1 MTVLTTPAPAPL
13 TEEPPPGSPGALGR
27 LDEALEIVR
36 AVVADVDPDRVTG
49 EEASLVLERF
59 VKLERAVAAGRLG
72 FARRAAQCMTW
83 REEGHRSAAA
93 WLAQKAKISV
103 GEAISTLDTAGKL
116 PVLPATAEALRQ
128 GTLSPR
134 QADVIADAASADPR
148 SEEDLIEAAG
158 YLSLKSLQHR
168 AALVKTATD
177 DQAARLANIRK
188 SRFLRH
194 WLDPEGAFHLHAK
207 VTPDAGADVMA
218 LVKGR
223 AMFVAEEALKAQV
236 RAESQAAYEA
246 DALVAL
252 VTGDIRQDT
261 FGGLTGGRRRNPTVV
276 YHVSIEA
283 LRRGRLEE
291 GEVCEVPGIGVVPLA
306 VLEDVVGDATA
317 KVVIRD
323 GVDVATVC
331 HVGRSVPAA
340 IETALEVRDPVC
352 VVPGCDVGLSLE
364 IDHWKVPFAKG
375 GPTALW
381 NLARVCRFH
390 HQMKTYEGY
399 ELRGGPGQWEWVPPR
414 AAGEPRAAEP

>member
-1 MTVLTTPAPAPL
+1 MTVVMTEAPVA
-13 TEEPPPGSPGALGR
+13 EAVPPRSAGALQR
-27 LDEALEIVR
+27 LEEALDIVR

-103 GEAISTLDTAGKL
+103 GEAISTLDTADKL
-116 PVLPATAEALRQ
+116 PDLPTTHQALRE

-134 QADVIADAASADPR
+134 QVDVIAAAASADPG
-148 SEEDLIEAAG
+148 SEGNLIEAAG
-158 YLSLKSLQHR
+158 YLSLKGLQHR
-168 AALVKTATD
+168 AALVK
-177 DQAARLANIRK
+177 AACEDEAERVANIRK

-194 WLDPEGAFHLHAK
+194 WLDGEGAFHLHAK

-223 AMFVAEEALKAQV
+223 AMFVAEEAVKAHV
-236 RAESQAAYEA
+236 PAENQAAYEA

-252 VTGDIRQDT
+252 VTGDFRLDT
-261 FGGLTGGRRRNPTVV
+261 FQGLTGGRRRNPTVV
-276 YHVSIEA
+276 YHVNIES
-283 LRRGRLEE
+283 LRRGRLEP
-291 GEVCEVPGIGVVPLA
+291 GEVCEVRGVGVVPLA

-317 KVVIRD
+317 KLVIRD
-323 GVDVATVC
+323 GVDVASVC
-331 HVGRSVPAA
+331 HVGRTVPAA
-340 IETALEVRDPVC
+340 VETALEVRDPVC

-364 IDHWKVPFAKG
+364 IDHWKIPFAQG

-381 NLARVCRFH
+381 NLARICRFH

-399 ELRGGPGQWEWVPPR
+399 ELAGGPGQWEWIPPPT
-414 AAGEPRAAEP
+414 AAERGAAEP